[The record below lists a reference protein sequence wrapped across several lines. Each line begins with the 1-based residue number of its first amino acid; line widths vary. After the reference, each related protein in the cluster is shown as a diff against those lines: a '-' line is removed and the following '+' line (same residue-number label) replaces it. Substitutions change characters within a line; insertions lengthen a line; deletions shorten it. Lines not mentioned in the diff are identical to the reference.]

1 MQNLNITNEII
12 PFLANSFFKSEKA
25 TFIDNNFL
33 LIGLNCLKKHTNFQ
47 YSLLSCIS
55 GLDLL
60 YSKQRFGLV
69 YELVSLKF
77 NTRIRVK
84 TYVNEITG
92 VNSITSIFKNA
103 DWWEREV
110 WDLYG
115 VYFRDHQDLRR
126 ILTDYGFEGFPMRK
140 NYPLSGFIEL
150 RYDQNKKRIVVESLE
165 LAQDFRAFV
174 FDNPWK

>member
-103 DWWEREV
+103 D
-110 WDLYG
+110 
-115 VYFRDHQDLRR
+115 
-126 ILTDYGFEGFPMRK
+126 
-140 NYPLSGFIEL
+140 
-150 RYDQNKKRIVVESLE
+150 
-165 LAQDFRAFV
+165 
-174 FDNPWK
+174 